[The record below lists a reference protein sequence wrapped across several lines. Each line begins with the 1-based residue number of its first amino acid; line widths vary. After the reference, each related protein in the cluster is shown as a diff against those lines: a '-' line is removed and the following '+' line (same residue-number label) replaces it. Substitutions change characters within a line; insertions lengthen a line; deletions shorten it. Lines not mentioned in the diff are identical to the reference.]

1 MRPQSQHNHAG
12 QEDRLD
18 VPLDTRG
25 QVLTARQRVGCEK
38 EQKGV
43 HRYMVPGGPEI
54 AELHGQGK
62 HDRVQYAKSY
72 ERGLGRVGTGG
83 PGTRFAGGDAG
94 PPPAI
99 VDSDRCGAP
108 RLQMQD
114 ACGQDGAKK

>member
-1 MRPQSQHNHAG
+1 
-12 QEDRLD
+12 
-18 VPLDTRG
+18 
-25 QVLTARQRVGCEK
+25 
-38 EQKGV
+38 
-43 HRYMVPGGPEI
+43 MVPGGPEI

-83 PGTRFAGGDAG
+83 ARLAG

-114 ACGQDGAKK
+114 AGGQDGAKK